1 MSTHSKTISLY
12 FRYLQR
18 ALDKLKKQIKAAKEE
33 KKRLREL
40 AALGI
45 DPSTVPKKE
54 KDGKEKP

>member
-1 MSTHSKTISLY
+1 MLY
-12 FRYLQR
+12 R

-45 DPSTVPKKE
+45 DPSTVPMKE
-54 KDGKEKP
+54 KDGKNIHLMDSFRLFSD

>member
-1 MSTHSKTISLY
+1 MSTHSKTFSLY